1 MKHDNRLP
9 GLASSLGLAVLGI
22 AVWAFPSRSE
32 LDEFVQR
39 GPISQS
45 QADQAISQ
53 NFPVRYDQVIDL
65 LGSPRWRSQ
74 AQDLYQMPD
83 GRWLAISYDGL
94 TAVGVTIREIPIE
107 TTLGEEDRW
116 ANGVMSW
123 EQFNV
128 LRYLAWPQAGPDM
141 TGTFGSPAYRVS
153 AADYYRLP
161 DGRYAIVWYTLQNQA
176 VGYAV
181 QDLI

>member
-1 MKHDNRLP
+1 MKHAH
-9 GLASSLGLAVLGI
+9 GLAGSLGI
-22 AVWAFPSRSE
+22 ASLGIMLWAFPSRSE
-32 LDEFVQR
+32 LYEFVQR

-45 QADQAISQ
+45 QIEQVTAQG
-53 NFPVRYDQVIDL
+53 FPTSYDQVVAL

-94 TAVGVTIREIPIE
+94 TAVGMTFRNAPLESTPDDA
-107 TTLGEEDRW
+107 DRW
-116 ANGVMSW
+116 TNGVMSW

-128 LRYLAWPQAGPDM
+128 LQYLAWPQAGADM

-153 AADYYRLP
+153 DADYYRLP
-161 DGRYAIVWYTLQNQA
+161 DGRYAVVWYTGQNEA
-176 VGYAV
+176 IGYAV
-181 QDLI
+181 QNSI